1 MIPAFVA
8 TSHRRRSLVHRS
20 RRARDR
26 IPTIFFDGRPL
37 SSSSRQARG
46 TRATSRRAAR
56 RRPSSPP
63 SRLRSALRRASARS
77 RTPTPRRATRRS
89 VVGQCIDLDLALVPP
104 FVNPPQCVR
113 VCVCVLDVRAR
124 SRARFAV
131 REFAASCVSRLVNAP
146 QCVCVCVCVC
156 MLEIPSA
163 AARFL
168 FAVVRAWR
176 FFGLATRPRRTARA
190 RRASGRRVELARRA
204 LDDARGVRF
213 REKTPPR
220 QPSRSIDQ
228 SIDQSIE
235 GVRVP
240 VRLGCG
246 ARRPDERDVRPLRRH
261 EPRILRA
268 DVALRRGACVF
279 DPHRGRASAR
289 ATSSCARGR
298 EPREGWRC
306 RIVMSAGWV
315 VGQRLIIVNSPTRD
329 VSLVRRRAAPAR
341 RACSPRRC
349 LFMSWMVP
357 LVTHALSS
365 SRRGDELV
373 APAARRELALHDARQ
388 HGESICWYSSSP

>member
-146 QCVCVCVCVC
+146 QCVCVCVLCVC
-156 MLEIPSA
+156 LKSHPPPRGFFSRSFARGGFSVSQPALAEPRARDARLGDASNSRAERLTTPAVFASERRPPPANLLVRSINRSINRSKVCAFPFDWDAVLAGPTNATSGLFGDMNHAFFVPTSHYVEARACSILTA
-163 AARFL
+163 AAR
-168 FAVVRAWR
+168 ACGRHH
-176 FFGLATRPRRTARA
+176 RA
-190 RRASGRRVELARRA
+190 RGAASR
-204 LDDARGVRF
+204 ARG
-213 REKTPPR
+213 
-220 QPSRSIDQ
+220 
-228 SIDQSIE
+228 
-235 GVRVP
+235 G
-240 VRLGCG
+240 G
-246 ARRPDERDVRPLRRH
+246 A
-261 EPRILRA
+261 
-268 DVALRRGACVF
+268 
-279 DPHRGRASAR
+279 AS
-289 ATSSCARGR
+289 
-298 EPREGWRC
+298 
-306 RIVMSAGWV
+306 
-315 VGQRLIIVNSPTRD
+315 
-329 VSLVRRRAAPAR
+329 
-341 RACSPRRC
+341 
-349 LFMSWMVP
+349 
-357 LVTHALSS
+357 
-365 SRRGDELV
+365 
-373 APAARRELALHDARQ
+373 
-388 HGESICWYSSSP
+388 